1 MQMLQNR
8 GQIVFGIE
16 ERAEILG
23 GPLPAAS
30 VTARDLIEA
39 AKSGYEYRQDDKS
52 SAWAL
57 IKKNPQPVLFI
68 DSLAA
73 LSTEMEEFARA
84 FRLKRGLTK
93 YDITQETL
101 SPFSSSAPAEG
112 LTNLDLETRSLLQVL
127 YYVSHGIDVP
137 PEHVA
142 RGVLTVTR
150 DESGEIYDWPRIMR
164 GLFHVRWAPSDERP
178 PGAHVA
184 TQYGGY
190 WFYDSPCPN
199 SDSRSSQTFLHD
211 WENDVACADLV
222 VFVPRS
228 VAKDADCVTQN
239 PCAIVGRFGRRA
251 VSRYRRPRRV

>member
-1 MQMLQNR
+1 
-8 GQIVFGIE
+8 
-16 ERAEILG
+16 
-23 GPLPAAS
+23 
-30 VTARDLIEA
+30 
-39 AKSGYEYRQDDKS
+39 
-52 SAWAL
+52 
-57 IKKNPQPVLFI
+57 
-68 DSLAA
+68 
-73 LSTEMEEFARA
+73 MEEFARA

-184 TQYGGY
+184 TQYGGC
-190 WFYDSPCPN
+190 WFYIEE
-199 SDSRSSQTFLHD
+199 SDQDTKSTFSLLMELSRLELAGKPGPGPVLTLPVS
-211 WENDVACADLV
+211 
-222 VFVPRS
+222 
-228 VAKDADCVTQN
+228 
-239 PCAIVGRFGRRA
+239 GR
-251 VSRYRRPRRV
+251 